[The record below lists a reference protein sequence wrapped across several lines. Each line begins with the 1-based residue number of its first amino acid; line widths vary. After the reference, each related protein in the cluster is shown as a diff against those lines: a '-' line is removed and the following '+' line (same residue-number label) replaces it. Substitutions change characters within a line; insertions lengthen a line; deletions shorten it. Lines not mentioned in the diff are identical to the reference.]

1 MQTAPHQDEQIR
13 STLAL
18 LQRILGDGLLG
29 AYLHGSAVRGGLRPQ
44 SDIDLLAVVD
54 AALTASRRKAL
65 LMDLLRLSGR
75 HPAAAGAPRCLEVM
89 VFCRA
94 ELARGAY
101 PARVE
106 FVYGEWLR
114 GAFEAGEQPIPE
126 RDPEYSL
133 ILAQARQEAIPLL
146 GPPVEEL
153 LADVPAEHVR
163 QAMRDVLPAL
173 LDGLRGDERN
183 VLLTLARMW
192 HTASTGKFVTKDAAA
207 SWAIPR
213 IPDPDAMMLD
223 HARRG
228 YLGEVADDWTDQGN
242 VARQLAERLGE
253 HVGNALKSG

>member
-1 MQTAPHQDEQIR
+1 M
-13 STLAL
+13 AL

-29 AYLHGSAVRGGLRPQ
+29 AYLHGSAVTGGLRPQ

-54 AALTASRRKAL
+54 AALTASQRKAL

-94 ELARGAY
+94 DLARGAY
-101 PARVE
+101 PARAE

-146 GPPVEEL
+146 GPPLAEL
-153 LADVPAEHVR
+153 LPDVPAEHVR
-163 QAMRDVLPAL
+163 QAMRDVLPGL
-173 LDGLRGDERN
+173 LDGLSGDERN
-183 VLLTLARMW
+183 VLLTLARMFY
-192 HTASTGKFVTKDAAA
+192 TASTGKFVTKDAAA

-223 HARRG
+223 HARRA

-242 VARQLAERLGE
+242 VARQLAEQLGE
-253 HVGNALKSG
+253 FVSDALKPG